1 MMNSYINNIINSKTV
16 FTKIS
21 IFTFIFSFLCRE
33 VYSEWNTRDY
43 MKRDH
48 SLLKPYQGK
57 TNFKDVYVYHLID
70 NVSDRIW
77 HNSTKLG
84 LHGFHNSD

>member
-1 MMNSYINNIINSKTV
+1 MMNSYINNLINSKTV
-16 FTKIS
+16 VTKIY

-48 SLLKPYQGK
+48 SLLKPYQGNA
-57 TNFKDVYVYHLID
+57 NFKEVYV
-70 NVSDRIW
+70 
-77 HNSTKLG
+77 
-84 LHGFHNSD
+84 